1 MNATKMNEWCAMKT
15 STWQMNDRIDAL
27 QTCQRQLERNIE
39 ELEEWA
45 KVVRKATEMLD
56 LKMEKVRALEEERE
70 RLLNKP
76 QLRRSAR
83 IAARR

>member
-1 MNATKMNEWCAMKT
+1 MNEWCAMKT

-56 LKMEKVRALEEERE
+56 LKMAKVRILEEERE

-83 IAARR
+83 IAAQR

>member
-15 STWQMNDRIDAL
+15 RTWQMNDRIDAL
-27 QTCQRQLERNIE
+27 QTCHRQLERNIE

-45 KVVRKATEMLD
+45 KVVRKATEMLE
-56 LKMEKVRALEEERE
+56 LKMEKVRILEEERE